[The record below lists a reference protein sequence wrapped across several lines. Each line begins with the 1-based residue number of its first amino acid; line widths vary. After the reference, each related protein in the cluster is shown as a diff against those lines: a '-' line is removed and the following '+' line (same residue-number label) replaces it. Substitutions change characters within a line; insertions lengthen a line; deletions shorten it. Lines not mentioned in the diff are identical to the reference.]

1 MSAASETTV
10 PHPATGSPTDVILHV
25 RVLDETGQWG
35 IGVLGEDGSLD
46 IRTGEV
52 EPQESFS
59 DTRTEAVLAAFS
71 AVLDVASRHQ
81 YVVLDVSN
89 ILVRKAIAGM
99 IDCVP
104 NVLLSETTA
113 ICAHRTAVVKA
124 LEDMPVS
131 TEVRLNPDAR
141 SMVISTDASI
151 ANGGLVAGLGWV
163 VADEHGTVLSCGQKT
178 ADVSRCGDILT
189 GELLAIR
196 WGIQSL
202 ISRHP
207 VPVEGQGTVV
217 VQSDSKAALR
227 LLRIVGAGRQPSAF
241 TTDQIKLAKKILD
254 ECGHM
259 PVTFRWVKG
268 HQGNEANEAADRL
281 AVLARR
287 NREFGVTTEV
297 GTRMFRDLRDTLVT
311 PIAA

>member
-1 MSAASETTV
+1 MSAAPETTD
-10 PHPATGSPTDVILHV
+10 PQPASGAPTDVILHV
-25 RVLDETGQWG
+25 RILDDSGQWG
-35 IGVLGEDGSLD
+35 IGVLEDDGTLS

-52 EPQESFS
+52 QPQESFTA
-59 DTRTEAVLAAFS
+59 TRTESVLAAFA
-71 AVLDVASRHQ
+71 AVLEVAAERQ

-113 ICAHRTAVVKA
+113 ICAYRTAVVKA
-124 LEDMPVS
+124 LEEMPVS

-141 SMVISTDASI
+141 SLVISTDASI
-151 ANGGLVAGLGWV
+151 ANGGQVAGLGWV
-163 VADEHGTVLSCGQKT
+163 VSAEDGTVLSCGQKT
-178 ADVSRCGDILT
+178 ADVTRCGDILT

-196 WGIQSL
+196 WAVQSV

-217 VQSDSKAALR
+217 IESDSKAALR
-227 LLRIVGAGRQPSAF
+227 LLRVIGAGRHPASF
-241 TTDQIKLAKKILD
+241 TMDQIKLARRILE
-254 ECGHM
+254 ECGSM
-259 PVTFRWVKG
+259 PVHFRWVKG
-268 HQGNEANEAADRL
+268 HQGNEGNEAADRL

-287 NREFGVTTEV
+287 NREFGVTAEV
-297 GTRMFRDLRDTLVT
+297 GTRMFRDLRNELV
-311 PIAA
+311 AA